1 MKKIIN
7 INLSGRVLPME
18 DTAYEKL
25 QAYIESLRR
34 YFANE
39 EGRDEII
46 SDIESRIAELLQDKI
61 RKGATA
67 ITDDDVE
74 EVTTSM
80 GRVQDFEAVDAAS
93 DDDKKTTEQQQSNY
107 NYSYNKESKRLYRD
121 TNDKMIAG
129 VCSGIAVY
137 LGVDPAIVRILFAII
152 SFGGFGLGF
161 LAYIILWIV
170 LPPRDLENTA
180 GRRLYRNPDDKVI
193 SGVAGGLAAYFNKSA
208 TTIRL
213 IFAAPFILNIVLG
226 VLSWPFFHEGSIVP
240 NFVFGSITGTFI
252 LAYIVL
258 WIVLPEANS
267 DYQKME
273 MRGERVD
280 VNRIR
285 QNVREGMDNMKERM
299 KGWGEEVK
307 ESAQNFSAKAKE
319 FSNTRG
325 KTFASEVG
333 RQAGEAGRGI
343 GHIIGVLFKAF
354 FLFIAGSI
362 AVALFFGL
370 IALLIGGVSFLPLKN
385 FLLDGF
391 WQNLYGW
398 GTLLLFLGVPLIAF
412 IVWLLRRIMKV
423 KSQHN
428 YFGWIF
434 GGLWALGWICV
445 TLFIA
450 SLVRDFR
457 MYNKNDNAQELTIT
471 QPLNNRMLVKVSE
484 PEVEYSGAFP
494 WINIEGNGF
503 DITQDSLRYS
513 NIRIEV
519 VKEETDSNFHVDIN
533 RYSRGRT
540 VADAEAK
547 AQKILFSANYKD
559 SVLDI
564 GSGIAIDKTTKFR
577 GQKVIVVIR
586 VPVGKKIRFDETV
599 DKLHSFTIQVN
610 KKWKKNKYRRWRDD
624 DWDWDKDWFEYDVNT
639 DYIMGED
646 GNLKNADGT
655 KVESVRSRNRS
666 YEVENDSLE
675 NVREKE
681 REKQEL
687 QRQLDEEKRNQDRIN
702 REKEESEKR
711 QKELQEKLKQSKP
724 AAIKKI
730 RKEKIK
736 DQLAGQPSIQL
747 MEWL

>member
-1 MKKIIN
+1 MKKKIN

-18 DTAYEKL
+18 DTAYDNL
-25 QAYIESLRR
+25 QVYIESLRR
-34 YFANE
+34 FFANE

-46 SDIESRIAELLQDKI
+46 DDIESRIAELLQDKI

-67 ITDDDVE
+67 ITDADIE

-80 GRVQDFEAVDAAS
+80 GKVQDFEAEAALNE
-93 DDDKKTTEQQQSNY
+93 DDKKTAQTQQHQSNT
-107 NYSYNKESKRLYRD
+107 KESKRLYRD
-121 TNDKMIAG
+121 ANDKMIAG

-152 SFGGFGLGF
+152 TFGGFGLGF
-161 LAYIILWIV
+161 LVYLILWFV
-170 LPPRDLENTA
+170 LAPKDLENTT

-193 SGVAGGLAAYFNKSA
+193 SGVAGGLAAYFEKNVN
-208 TTIRL
+208 TIRL

-226 VLSWPFFHEGSIVP
+226 IVSWPFFYQGSIVP

-285 QNVREGMDNMKERM
+285 QNVREGMDTMKERM
-299 KGWGEEVK
+299 KSWGEEVK
-307 ESAQNFSAKAKE
+307 ESAQNISAKAKE

-370 IALLIGGVSFLPLKN
+370 IAILIGGVSVLPLKN
-385 FLLDGF
+385 FLLEGF

-398 GTLLLFLGVPLIAF
+398 GTLLLFLGIPLIGF

-423 KSQHN
+423 KSQHH
-428 YFGWIF
+428 YLGWVF
-434 GGLWALGWICV
+434 GGLWVLGWICV

-450 SLVRDFR
+450 SLVRDFS
-457 MYNKNDNAQELTIT
+457 MYNKNGNVQELAIT
-471 QPLNNRMLVKVSE
+471 QPINNRMLVKVSE
-484 PEVEYSGAFP
+484 PEVAYSGAFP

-503 DITQDSLRYS
+503 DVTHDSLRYT
-513 NIRIEV
+513 NIKIEV
-519 VKEETDSNFHVDIN
+519 VKEESDSNFHVEIN

-540 VADAEAK
+540 VADAAAK
-547 AQKILFSANYKD
+547 AQNIFFNASYKD

-564 GSGIAIDKTTKFR
+564 GSGIAINKTTKFR
-577 GQKVIVVIR
+577 AQKIIVVIR

-599 DKLHSFTIQVN
+599 DKLQSFTIQVN
-610 KKWKKNKYRRWRDD
+610 KNGKKNRSRKYSND
-624 DWDWDKDWFEYDVNT
+624 DWDWNKDWFEYDVNT

-646 GNLKNADGT
+646 GSLKNADGSSIQSVSSRRLNNEEQSDS
-655 KVESVRSRNRS
+655 VEKNGRR
-666 YEVENDSLE
+666 E
-675 NVREKE
+675 REKE
-681 REKQEL
+681 EL
-687 QRQLDEEKRNQDRIN
+687 QRQLEEERRNQDRIN
-702 REKEESEKR
+702 REKEQSEKR
-711 QKELQEKLKQSKP
+711 QKELQEKLKQNNP
-724 AAIKKI
+724 AVIKKLK
-730 RKEKIK
+730 KENITN
-736 DQLAGQPSIQL
+736 QLAGQPSIQL

>member
-34 YFANE
+34 YFVNE

-46 SDIESRIAELLQDKI
+46 YDIESRIAELLHDKI

-67 ITDDDVE
+67 ITDEDIE
-74 EVTTSM
+74 EVVSSM
-80 GRVQDFEAVDAAS
+80 GRVQDFEAADKDDAEE
-93 DDDKKTTEQQQSNY
+93 KTKTQQQSTGS
-107 NYSYNKESKRLYRD
+107 NYSYNYSKESKRLYRD
-121 TNDKMIAG
+121 SNDKMIAG
-129 VCSGIAVY
+129 VCSGIATY

-170 LPPRDLENTA
+170 LPPRDLENLS

-267 DYQKME
+267 EYEKME
-273 MRGERVD
+273 MRGEKVD

-285 QNVREGMDNMKERM
+285 QNVREGMDTMKERM

-307 ESAQNFSAKAKE
+307 ESAQNFSNKARE

-325 KTFASEVG
+325 RAFGSEVG
-333 RQAGEAGRGI
+333 RAAGNAGRGI
-343 GHIIGVLFKAF
+343 GHIFGVIIKAF

-362 AVALFFGL
+362 AVGLFFGL
-370 IALLIGGVSFLPLKN
+370 IGLLIGGVSVWPLKN
-385 FLLDGF
+385 FLIDGF

-398 GTLLLFLGVPLIAF
+398 GTLLLFLGIPLIGF

-428 YFGWIF
+428 YLGWTF
-434 GGLWALGWICV
+434 GGLWALGWVCV
-445 TLFIA
+445 TLFVA
-450 SLVRDFR
+450 SLINDFR
-457 MYNKNDNAQELTIT
+457 MSNRRQAGTELTIT
-471 QPLNNRMLVKVSE
+471 QPVNGKMIVKVTE
-484 PEVEYSGAFP
+484 PEVEYSGTFP
-494 WINIEGNGF
+494 WIDIDGDGF
-503 DITQDSLRYS
+503 DITKDTLRFANVKIDEIQLSDDGNYH
-513 NIRIEV
+513 IEV
-519 VKEETDSNFHVDIN
+519 KK
-533 RYSRGRT
+533 YSRGRT
-540 VADAEAK
+540 VADAETK
-547 AQKILFSANYKD
+547 ANKIQFNINYKD
-559 SVLDI
+559 SVLDL
-564 GSGIAIDKTTKFR
+564 GSGIAIDKTAKFR
-577 GQKVIVVIR
+577 GQQVVVVLR
-586 VPVGKKIRFDETV
+586 VPAGKKIRFDETIE
-599 DKLHSFTIQVN
+599 KLHSFTIHVN
-610 KKWKKNKYRRWRDD
+610 RKWKKTRYKKWREE
-624 DWDWDKDWFEYDVNT
+624 DWDWDNESFDYKINT
-639 DYIMGED
+639 DYLMDANGE
-646 GNLKNADGT
+646 LKEVNASGVVITEPVKTITPEQARAADSIQRLLDDQKR
-655 KVESVRSRNRS
+655 KVE
-666 YEVENDSLE
+666 
-675 NVREKE
+675 
-681 REKQEL
+681 
-687 QRQLDEEKRNQDRIN
+687 EETRKA
-702 REKEESEKR
+702 
-711 QKELQEKLKQSKP
+711 KELEEKLKSSKSTG
-724 AAIKKI
+724 AKKI
-730 RKEKIK
+730 KNKIK
-736 DQLAGQPSIQL
+736 ETMASAASTVPTL

>member
-7 INLSGRVLPME
+7 INLNGRVLPME

-46 SDIESRIAELLQDKI
+46 NDIESRIAELLQDKI
-61 RKGATA
+61 RKGASA
-67 ITDDDVE
+67 ITDSDVD
-74 EVTTSM
+74 EVAASM
-80 GRVQDFEAVDAAS
+80 GRVQDFEAVDS
-93 DDDKKTTEQQQSNY
+93 EETEDNTKTQQQTTGGNY
-107 NYSYNKESKRLYRD
+107 YNSYTKESKRLYRD
-121 TNDKMIAG
+121 SNDKMIGG

-152 SFGGFGLGF
+152 SFGGFGLGV

-193 SGVAGGLAAYFNKSA
+193 SGVAGGLAAYFDKNPS
-208 TTIRL
+208 TIRI

-267 DYQKME
+267 EYQKME

-285 QNVREGMDNMKERM
+285 QNVREGMDTMKERM

-307 ESAQNFSAKAKE
+307 ESAQNFSNKAKE
-319 FSNTRG
+319 FSNSRG
-325 KTFASEVG
+325 KTFATEFG
-333 RQAGEAGRGI
+333 KQAGDAGRGL
-343 GHIIGVLFKAF
+343 GHIIGVIIKAF

-362 AVALFFGL
+362 AVSLFFGL

-398 GTLLLFLGVPLIAF
+398 GTLLLFLGVPLIGF

-428 YFGWIF
+428 YLGWIF
-434 GGLWALGWICV
+434 GGLWALGWVCV

-450 SLVRDFR
+450 SMVNDFR
-457 MYNKNDNAQELTIT
+457 MYNRRNAGQELAIT
-471 QPLNNRMLVKVSE
+471 QPVNDRMLVKVSE
-484 PEVEYSGAFP
+484 PEVEYSGTFP

-513 NIRIEV
+513 NVKIEV
-519 VKEETDSNFHVDIN
+519 VKEEEDSNYHVEIN

-547 AQKILFSANYKD
+547 AQKINFNTSYKD

-564 GSGIAIDKTTKFR
+564 GSGIAIDKTAKFR
-577 GQKVIVVIR
+577 GQKVVVVIR
-586 VPVGKKIRFDETV
+586 VPAGKRIRFDETI

-610 KKWKKNKYRRWRDD
+610 KKWKKNKFRKWRDD
-624 DWDWDKDWFEYDVNT
+624 DWDWDKDWFEYDINT

-646 GNLKNADGT
+646 GVLKNADGT
-655 KVESVRSRNRS
+655 TVESKRAFSVREEN
-666 YEVENDSLE
+666 YNDSLSKIREE
-675 NVREKE
+675 N
-681 REKQEL
+681 EL
-687 QRQLDEEKRNQDRIN
+687 HNQLLEEKRKQDRIKQEIEASKQ
-702 REKEESEKR
+702 RER
-711 QKELQEKLKQSKP
+711 ELQEKINKAKP
-724 AAIKKI
+724 GAIKKI
-730 RKEKIK
+730 LNKSNKEY
-736 DQLAGQPSIQL
+736 LAGKPSL
-747 MEWL
+747 SVMEWL